1 MGTES
6 TKNALFYR
14 LSFGNI
20 IAYKGQQPPT
30 LQLKQGSQKVISD
43 GSKSYYLLL
52 RGVKVNRQIYQPI
65 EIEAELDMMQ
75 TTTDASRQEARTAPQ
90 FEDIRGLLLQ
100 REVDIDILEV
110 EGNIDST
117 RTQDYK
123 NIYNIAKNCYVY
135 EMTPHDLLNDLTKTF
150 HKECQVNLDATYAE
164 LQLRLLEPYTK
175 MSPAEVDEARQGFEN
190 VFNKAK
196 ETCDKLLQ
204 LKLNEIE
211 EGYQRY
217 LAGENDQY
225 NEPDADDDE
234 MEISHDAEIEAL
246 FS

>member
-1 MGTES
+1 MNNYIAFEISEFQKKLNGY
-6 TKNALFYR
+6 NMLFNYR
-14 LSFGNI
+14 MSNLC
-20 IAYKGQQPPT
+20 
-30 LQLKQGSQKVISD
+30 
-43 GSKSYYLLL
+43 
-52 RGVKVNRQIYQPI
+52 VKVEPTALMPVTVILAN
-65 EIEAELDMMQ
+65 AEYNLEEVADIIKVDDFSIDVYPKNQNNLQQVIDGIFDVHPEFKMELK
-75 TTTDASRQEARTAPQ
+75 TDKAETEGG
-90 FEDIRGLLLQ
+90 EDKHHAFYTMP
-100 REVDIDILEV
+100 EVNKE
-110 EGNIDST
+110 
-117 RTQDYK
+117 RR
-123 NIYNIAKNCYVY
+123 
-135 EMTPHDLLNDLTKTF
+135 DLLNDLTKTF
-150 HKECQVNLDATYAE
+150 HKECQLNLDATYAE
-164 LQLRLLEPYTK
+164 LQVRLMEPYTK

-217 LAGENDQY
+217 LAGENDRY

>member
-1 MGTES
+1 M
-6 TKNALFYR
+6 LFNYR
-14 LSFGNI
+14 MTNLC
-20 IAYKGQQPPT
+20 
-30 LQLKQGSQKVISD
+30 
-43 GSKSYYLLL
+43 
-52 RGVKVNRQIYQPI
+52 VKVEPTALMPVTVILAN
-65 EIEAELDMMQ
+65 AEYNLEEVADIIRVDDYSIDVYPKNQNNLQQVIDGIFDVHPEFKMELK
-75 TTTDASRQEARTAPQ
+75 TDKAETEEG
-90 FEDIRGLLLQ
+90 EDKHHAFYTMP
-100 REVDIDILEV
+100 EVNKD
-110 EGNIDST
+110 
-117 RTQDYK
+117 RR
-123 NIYNIAKNCYVY
+123 
-135 EMTPHDLLNDLTKTF
+135 DLLNDLTKTF